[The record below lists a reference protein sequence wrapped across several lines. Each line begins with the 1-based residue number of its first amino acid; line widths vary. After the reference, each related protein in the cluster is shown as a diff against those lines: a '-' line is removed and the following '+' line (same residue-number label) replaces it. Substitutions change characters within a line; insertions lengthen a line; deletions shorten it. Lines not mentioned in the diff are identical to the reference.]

1 MSLKLVKQRG
11 KVQHDY
17 LFKFDEY
24 VEGWEQ
30 FVGVNVKEGVPVI
43 SEIKWTEKLE
53 DDDNNTQRPLL
64 NASLYRD
71 FPIGKVTERIS
82 LYLEIEKF
90 DYDKFLNEKVQEI
103 DYFTILYLAKN
114 FTAIYPELQTK
125 WGDERNV
132 LLYISYYLLFV
143 NNVEGYVLSGDIHK
157 DISNTLG
164 ISKTNSIQVLNRLK
178 KNGYLESTENT
189 TSLLPS
195 VKSVKLL
202 LEIFAE
208 TSGSYLSVFRDKL
221 VETFFDNADDYYF
234 DIFEQGYWDEH
245 HSEDWVGKTSTS
257 DQDKISE
264 EAFIEHLENLDPNLE
279 DYEMADICY
288 MTPVEKINKYVEEVD
303 DAGFVT
309 FKIDKET
316 LSEIRRSKKYEND
329 HVLLL
334 GEHLIDEILSDI
346 GKENYLDNKKL
357 VAKWAKESEQRSKEK
372 LLYEEEAPF

>member
-1 MSLKLVKQRG
+1 MSLELVKQRG

-24 VEGWEQ
+24 VEGWMQ
-30 FVGVNVKEGVPVI
+30 YVGVNVKDGEPVI
-43 SEIKWTEKLE
+43 SEIKWSENIE
-53 DDDNNTQRPLL
+53 NQDNAQIPVL

-82 LYLEIEKF
+82 HYLAIEKF
-90 DYDKFLNEKVQEI
+90 DYDKFLNEKVKEI
-103 DYFTILYLAKN
+103 DYFTILNLAKN
-114 FTAIYPELQTK
+114 YTAIYPELQTK
-125 WGDERNV
+125 WRDERNV
-132 LLYISYYLLFV
+132 LLYISYYLLFM
-143 NNVEGYVLSGDIHK
+143 NNVEGYVSSGDLHK
-157 DISNTLG
+157 DISETLG

-178 KNGYLESTENT
+178 KNGYLESIENT
-189 TSLLPS
+189 NSLLPS

-234 DIFEQGYWDEH
+234 NIFEQSYWDEH
-245 HSEDWVGKTSTS
+245 HGESWVANTTTYE
-257 DQDKISE
+257 QDKISE
-264 EAFIEHLENLDPNLE
+264 EAFTEHLQNLDPDLE
-279 DYEMADICY
+279 EYEMADICY

-303 DAGFVT
+303 DDGFVS
-309 FKIDKET
+309 FKIDRET
-316 LSEIRRSKKYEND
+316 LSEIRKSSKYVND

-357 VAKWAKESEQRSKEK
+357 VAKWAKESEQKSKDKYLNED
-372 LLYEEEAPF
+372 EAPF

>member
-1 MSLKLVKQRG
+1 MSLELVKQRG

-24 VEGWEQ
+24 VEGWMQ
-30 FVGVNVKEGVPVI
+30 YVGVNVKDGEPVI
-43 SEIKWTEKLE
+43 SEIKWSENIE
-53 DDDNNTQRPLL
+53 NQDNAQIPVL

-82 LYLEIEKF
+82 HYLAIEKF
-90 DYDKFLNEKVQEI
+90 DYDKFLNEKVKEI
-103 DYFTILYLAKN
+103 DYFTILNLAKN
-114 FTAIYPELQTK
+114 YTAIYPELQTK
-125 WGDERNV
+125 WRDERNV
-132 LLYISYYLLFV
+132 LLYISYYLLFM
-143 NNVEGYVLSGDIHK
+143 NNVEGYVSSGDLHK
-157 DISNTLG
+157 DISETLG

-178 KNGYLESTENT
+178 KNGYLESIENT
-189 TSLLPS
+189 NSLLPS

-234 DIFEQGYWDEH
+234 NIFEQSYWDEH
-245 HSEDWVGKTSTS
+245 HGESWVANTTTYE
-257 DQDKISE
+257 QDKISE
-264 EAFIEHLENLDPNLE
+264 EAFTEHLENLDPDLE
-279 DYEMADICY
+279 EYEMADICY

-303 DAGFVT
+303 DDGFVS
-309 FKIDKET
+309 FKIDRET
-316 LSEIRRSKKYEND
+316 LSEIRKSSKYVND

-357 VAKWAKESEQRSKEK
+357 VAKWAKESEQKSKDKYLNED
-372 LLYEEEAPF
+372 EAPF

>member
-1 MSLKLVKQRG
+1 MSLELVKQRG

-24 VEGWEQ
+24 VEGWMQ
-30 FVGVNVKEGVPVI
+30 YVGVNVKDGEPVI
-43 SEIKWTEKLE
+43 SEIKWSENIE
-53 DDDNNTQRPLL
+53 NQDNAQIPLL

-82 LYLEIEKF
+82 HYLAIEKF
-90 DYDKFLNEKVQEI
+90 DYDKFLNEKVKEI
-103 DYFTILYLAKN
+103 DYFTILNLAKN
-114 FTAIYPELQTK
+114 YTAIYPELQTK
-125 WGDERNV
+125 WRDERNV
-132 LLYISYYLLFV
+132 LLYISYYLLFM
-143 NNVEGYVLSGDIHK
+143 NNVEGYTSTGDLHK
-157 DISNTLG
+157 DISETLG

-178 KNGYLESTENT
+178 KNGYLESIENT
-189 TSLLPS
+189 NSLLPS

-234 DIFEQGYWDEH
+234 NIFEQSYWDEH
-245 HSEDWVGKTSTS
+245 HGESWVANTTTYE
-257 DQDKISE
+257 QDKISE
-264 EAFIEHLENLDPNLE
+264 EAFTEHLENLDPDLE
-279 DYEMADICY
+279 EYEMADICY

-303 DAGFVT
+303 DDGFVS
-309 FKIDKET
+309 FKIDRET
-316 LSEIRRSKKYEND
+316 LSEIRKSSKYVND

-357 VAKWAKESEQRSKEK
+357 VAKWAKESEQKPKDKYLNED
-372 LLYEEEAPF
+372 EAPF

>member
-1 MSLKLVKQRG
+1 MSLELVKQRG

-24 VEGWEQ
+24 VEGWMQ
-30 FVGVNVKEGVPVI
+30 YVGVNVKDGEPVI
-43 SEIKWTEKLE
+43 SEIKWSENIE
-53 DDDNNTQRPLL
+53 NQDNAQIPLL

-82 LYLEIEKF
+82 HYLAIEKF
-90 DYDKFLNEKVQEI
+90 DYDKFLNEKVKEI
-103 DYFTILYLAKN
+103 DYFTILNLAKN
-114 FTAIYPELQTK
+114 YTAIYPELQTK
-125 WGDERNV
+125 WRDERNV
-132 LLYISYYLLFV
+132 LLYISYYLLFM
-143 NNVEGYVLSGDIHK
+143 NNVEGYTSTGDLHK
-157 DISNTLG
+157 DISETLG

-178 KNGYLESTENT
+178 KNGYLESIENT
-189 TSLLPS
+189 NSLLPS

-234 DIFEQGYWDEH
+234 NIFEQSYWDEH
-245 HSEDWVGKTSTS
+245 HGESWVANTTTYE
-257 DQDKISE
+257 QDKISE
-264 EAFIEHLENLDPNLE
+264 EAFTEHLENLDPDLE
-279 DYEMADICY
+279 EYEMADICY

-303 DAGFVT
+303 DDGFVS
-309 FKIDKET
+309 FKIDRET
-316 LSEIRRSKKYEND
+316 LSEIRKSSKYVND

-357 VAKWAKESEQRSKEK
+357 VAKWAKESEQKSKDKYLNED
-372 LLYEEEAPF
+372 EAPF